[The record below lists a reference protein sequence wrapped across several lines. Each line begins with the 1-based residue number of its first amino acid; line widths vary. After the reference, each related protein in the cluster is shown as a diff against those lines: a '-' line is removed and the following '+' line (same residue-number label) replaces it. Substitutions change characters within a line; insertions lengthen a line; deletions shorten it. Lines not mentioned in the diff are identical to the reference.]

1 MKSILTDVTKC
12 IGCTECVSACKMIN
26 GLPPDKPREW
36 QKNDGLSAN
45 NWTSILHNGT
55 YNVRKQCRHCIEP
68 ACVSV
73 CPVGALHKTET
84 GAVVYDD
91 YKCLGCRYCMMAC
104 PYGIPRYDWDNPVP
118 YIRKCIL
125 CYDNIKSGKIDQ
137 PACTAACP
145 TKATIYGERKD
156 LLKEARRRIN
166 AEPNNYLNHIYG
178 EHEVGGTNVMYITSK
193 DCPLDFLYYYNN
205 RYGKNA
211 NALFGQPDINDPL
224 PNTTKWAMG
233 AVPIAF
239 IGMGAVMSGIYW
251 VTQRKNK
258 ISQENALL
266 SKKDDE
272 NTENEIEEGT

>member
-1 MKSILTDVTKC
+1 
-12 IGCTECVSACKMIN
+12 
-26 GLPPDKPREW
+26 
-36 QKNDGLSAN
+36 
-45 NWTSILHNGT
+45 
-55 YNVRKQCRHCIEP
+55 
-68 ACVSV
+68 
-73 CPVGALHKTET
+73 
-84 GAVVYDD
+84 
-91 YKCLGCRYCMMAC
+91 MMAC